1 MVWFEK
7 TENEMENESES
18 ESEMC
23 SDVICEYKG
32 VKKGEE
38 SER

>member
-1 MVWFEK
+1 
-7 TENEMENESES
+7 MENES

-38 SER
+38 ESER